1 MARREEVA
9 LSVSAEVALSYI
21 ELRGIEERLAITQQN
36 FEAQRDILSL
46 TRQRAEAGLDTQ
58 LDVERQALLLANT
71 EANLP
76 TLEADRQVRLDRLAV
91 LVGGQMEAHKDLGVS
106 SDLN

>member
-1 MARREEVA
+1 M
-9 LSVSAEVALSYI
+9 
-21 ELRGIEERLAITQQN
+21 
-36 FEAQRDILSL
+36 
-46 TRQRAEAGLDTQ
+46 
-58 LDVERQALLLANT
+58 DVERQALLLANT

-106 SDLN
+106 SDLKEPQLKDGIPSERLKRRPDVRAAEAMRLPSGKNAT